1 VMRYDAC
8 CSVPIPDCPPL
19 LSEENAVTSITF
31 ALPDTVI
38 VTGTASGLGQQIAIL
53 LLECGAHVIGVDL
66 ASSELNGRDR
76 FAQVVGSVSD
86 QATWDQVTVVLDSSR
101 PASLGLATSAAI
113 FDTGTVPDASSDFI
127 ARMMSVN
134 VTGTALAMATVIPRM
149 AAGGGGTI
157 VAIASVNAAV
167 AEQQLAIYNASK
179 AAVRQL
185 ARTAAL
191 DHARAG
197 VRINVLSPGPMNAGL
212 FKRHVESARDG
223 GKFLQ
228 TRANRQPQGRILEAH
243 EVARAALFLLSSGAE
258 AILGADLIAD
268 GGLTAG
274 FDFRTGA
281 EGASV

>member
-1 VMRYDAC
+1 MA
-8 CSVPIPDCPPL
+8 
-19 LSEENAVTSITF
+19 SITF
-31 ALPDTVI
+31 ALPETVV
-38 VTGTASGLGQQIAIL
+38 VTGASSGLGREIAVL
-53 LLECGAHVIGVDL
+53 LLECGAQVIGVDV

-76 FAQVVGSVSD
+76 FAQVVGSVSE
-86 QATWDQVTVVLDSSR
+86 QATWDQVSELLDAFR

-113 FDTGTVPDASSDFI
+113 LDTGLVPTASPDFI
-127 ARMMSVN
+127 ARTMSVN
-134 VTGTALAMATVIPRM
+134 VTGTALAMATVLPRM
-149 AAGGGGTI
+149 EAGSGGAI
-157 VAIASVNAAV
+157 VAIASVNASV

-191 DHARAG
+191 DHARNR

-212 FKRHVESARDG
+212 FKRHVESAKDG

-228 TRANRQPQGRILEAH
+228 TRTNRQPQGRILEAH

>member
-1 VMRYDAC
+1 MA
-8 CSVPIPDCPPL
+8 
-19 LSEENAVTSITF
+19 SIAF
-31 ALPDTVI
+31 SLPDSVI
-38 VTGTASGLGQQIAIL
+38 VTGTASGLGQQVAVL
-53 LLECGAHVIGVDL
+53 LLECGAKVIGVDL
-66 ASSELNGRDR
+66 ASSALKGRDR
-76 FAQVVGSVSD
+76 FVQVVGSVSD
-86 QATWDQVTVVLDSSR
+86 QATWDQVTVLLDSSG
-101 PASLGLATSAAI
+101 PMSLGLATSAAI
-113 FDTGTVPDASSDFI
+113 LDTGTVPDASPEFI
-127 ARMMSVN
+127 ARTMSVN

-149 AAGGGGTI
+149 AASGGGAI

-167 AEQQLAIYNASK
+167 AEQQLAVYNASK

-228 TRANRQPQGRILEAH
+228 TRANRQPEGRILEAH
-243 EVARAALFLLSSGAE
+243 EVARAALFLLSSGAG
-258 AILGADLIAD
+258 AILGADVIAD